1 MFGINLGR
9 AATSK
14 SNSIQELLRPL
25 LVDGEL
31 FEIGF
36 GDFNQTI
43 AFTNMRLVLVD
54 ITGKKD
60 EKREFH
66 SVPYSKISHFC
77 IRSKWNFRSHA
88 ELRIWVGSDP
98 NPIERIIYNDEDI
111 FLPQRILGK
120 YILT

>member
-1 MFGINLGR
+1 MFDINLGR
-9 AATSK
+9 GAATSR
-14 SNSIQELLRPL
+14 SNSIEELLRPL

-36 GDFNQTI
+36 GTI

-66 SVPYSKISHFC
+66 SVPYSKISQFC
-77 IRSKWNFRSHA
+77 IRGDWIFRSHR

-98 NPIERIIYNDEDI
+98 DPIERGFYNDEDI
-111 FLPQRILGK
+111 FLVQRILGK
-120 YILT
+120 YILTQ